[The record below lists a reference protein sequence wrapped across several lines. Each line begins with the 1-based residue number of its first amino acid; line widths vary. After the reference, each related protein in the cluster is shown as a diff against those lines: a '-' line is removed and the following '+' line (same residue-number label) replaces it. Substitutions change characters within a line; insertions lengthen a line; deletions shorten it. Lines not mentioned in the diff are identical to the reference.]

1 MDQRVEQL
9 EQTVQSLSGGQEGI
23 AKRLEELFS
32 QLNVRMDRLTSQ
44 SSQGKGIDSDT
55 AIPESR
61 IRPNSSRAT
70 SSYTPKMVK
79 LDFPRFDEKED
90 ATSWV
95 CRAEQFFQFHRTPDE
110 DRVEIASFHMIGDAQ
125 LWYQVLRR
133 ENPSITW
140 DEFKEGFYSRYGAN
154 QLTDFFGELA
164 KLQQQGTVQSYQV
177 QFEKLLAKV
186 GDLSQARQVSCFVS
200 GLAPAIRTDVQ
211 ANRPKSLSEAIA
223 LARLFEARNSATGK
237 GFSATRTTHQAPRQS
252 PTNSPQPATGNI
264 KRLTWDELNERKR
277 LGLCF
282 KCNEKFGPG
291 HRCKKLFSIQAV
303 LEDNDDDADMEIEEH
318 DPTEE
323 IPAISLH
330 AIAGFEGPE
339 TMRLTGTVEK
349 LKGIILVD
357 SGNTHNFVSESFA
370 KRAGIEPTN
379 AKKLKVQVASGEE
392 LISPGTQWLR
402 TLGPIIWDFSKLL
415 MTFFQNG
422 KHVIF
427 QGSQIPENQIVSA
440 EHMEL
445 VKLLKRGFLL
455 QITGST
461 QSCSQVP
468 ELHPEIQ
475 GTAKVAAVEQELV
488 DRDAVIQELKE
499 KIQRAQ
505 NRMKQVYDLKH
516 QERAFA
522 QQLPF
527 LDDGGE
533 LIPQPEAILDSRTK
547 RRKREV
553 LIQWHNLSPTE
564 ATWEELTHIRIGS
577 RSKKQF
583 VPELFRKD
591 DDEMLREDDDPI
603 FNMSCMLQ
611 FLHHDLILLENQI
624 PWLVLEKLFNMTKE
638 PGSKSLTQLALKFFH
653 NIFSFTPPPIV
664 QPFHEQKHILDLLRN
679 WLVLS
684 SGKAEDGKLG
694 WQPIP
699 SATNLVDAGIKFRM
713 GEAKSIL
720 DIKFTDGVLEIP
732 SLLIQETT
740 EVIIRNL
747 ISYEQCCPKCST
759 RITSYAILLDNLI
772 NTAKDMDILTDNGI
786 IDNWLNPEDAT
797 QFFNKLYHDAYVKK
811 YYYLDLCEKVNEY
824 CHRRWPRWRAMFM
837 RNYFGT
843 PWAIASQ
850 IVAATFLILTVL
862 QTLFTIIK

>member
-55 AIPESR
+55 ATPESR
-61 IRPNSSRAT
+61 IRPNSSGAT

-186 GDLSQARQVSCFVS
+186 GDLSQARQKPLRLLGCLKQEIQLQGRDSPP
-200 GLAPAIRTDVQ
+200 LAQRI
-211 ANRPKSLSEAIA
+211 S
-223 LARLFEARNSATGK
+223 
-237 GFSATRTTHQAPRQS
+237 TRTHSQS

-303 LEDNDDDADMEIEEH
+303 LEDSDDDADMEIEEH

-357 SGNTHNFVSESFA
+357 SGSTHNFVSESFA

-415 MTFFQNG
+415 MAFFQNG

-440 EHMEL
+440 EHMEQL

-475 GTAKVAAVEQELV
+475 GLLEEFRGVLAKPKGLPPQRCHDHKIPLKTPEPISVQEVKNSLYHT
-488 DRDAVIQELKE
+488 RKS
-499 KIQRAQ
+499 
-505 NRMKQVYDLKH
+505 
-516 QERAFA
+516 
-522 QQLPF
+522 F
-527 LDDGGE
+527 LGNSSIKVTNISIDGE
-533 LIPQPEAILDSRTK
+533 LQIRSEISRRCYDKLSGNVYWETNWLRLSKFRISKLKNKFTVVGCDSYACLRGFREGKAYRAGCMSTCDSFDSVYNKSCAGSGCCQMEIPDGLYYTNVTAYSFDS
-547 RRKREV
+547 
-553 LIQWHNLSPTE
+553 H
-564 ATWEELTHIRIGS
+564 
-577 RSKKQF
+577 KKVQEFNPCTYAF
-583 VPELFRKD
+583 VV
-591 DDEMLREDDDPI
+591 EDDKFD
-603 FNMSCMLQ
+603 FSSEYLKN
-611 FLHHDLILLENQI
+611 I
-624 PWLVLEKLFNMTKE
+624 PEDTEFTMVLEW
-638 PGSKSLTQLALKFFH
+638 S
-653 NIFSFTPPPIV
+653 
-664 QPFHEQKHILDLLRN
+664 
-679 WLVLS
+679 
-684 SGKAEDGKLG
+684 
-694 WQPIP
+694 
-699 SATNLVDAGIKFRM
+699 
-713 GEAKSIL
+713 
-720 DIKFTDGVLEIP
+720 
-732 SLLIQETT
+732 
-740 EVIIRNL
+740 
-747 ISYEQCCPKCST
+747 
-759 RITSYAILLDNLI
+759 
-772 NTAKDMDILTDNGI
+772 
-786 IDNWLNPEDAT
+786 IDNNTLSTLCKDNAESYQPDNVSGYRCRCKKGYEGNP
-797 QFFNKLYHDAYVKK
+797 
-811 YYYLDLCEKVNEY
+811 YLGCRDTNECNHANNCSHICIDLEGSYRCD
-824 CHRRWPRWRAMFM
+824 CPRDTMGMFES
-837 RNYFGT
+837 F
-843 PWAIASQ
+843 
-850 IVAATFLILTVL
+850 
-862 QTLFTIIK
+862 

>member
-55 AIPESR
+55 ATPESR
-61 IRPNSSRAT
+61 IRPNSSGAT

-303 LEDNDDDADMEIEEH
+303 LEDSDDDADMEIEEH

-357 SGNTHNFVSESFA
+357 SGSTHNF
-370 KRAGIEPTN
+370 
-379 AKKLKVQVASGEE
+379 
-392 LISPGTQWLR
+392 
-402 TLGPIIWDFSKLL
+402 
-415 MTFFQNG
+415 
-422 KHVIF
+422 
-427 QGSQIPENQIVSA
+427 GSQIPENQIVSA
-440 EHMEL
+440 EHMEQL

-475 GTAKVAAVEQELV
+475 GLLEEFRGVLAKPKGLPPQRCHDHKIPLKTPEPISEEFEEYAEKAKTLPENTTNESKLILYGLYKQATVGPVNTSRPGMFNMRDRAKWDAWKAVEGKSKEQAMSDYITKGLKLLAIENRCDETLSFQNAIKVTYDHKEL
-488 DRDAVIQELKE
+488 ALTLANFTI
-499 KIQRAQ
+499 
-505 NRMKQVYDLKH
+505 
-516 QERAFA
+516 
-522 QQLPF
+522 
-527 LDDGGE
+527 
-533 LIPQPEAILDSRTK
+533 
-547 RRKREV
+547 RE
-553 LIQWHNLSPTE
+553 
-564 ATWEELTHIRIGS
+564 GS
-577 RSKKQF
+577 R
-583 VPELFRKD
+583 
-591 DDEMLREDDDPI
+591 
-603 FNMSCMLQ
+603 
-611 FLHHDLILLENQI
+611 LILAFRYSFG
-624 PWLVLEKLFNMTKE
+624 LVKPRHKISDPDVTSSKRPKE
-638 PGSKSLTQLALKFFH
+638 L
-653 NIFSFTPPPIV
+653 
-664 QPFHEQKHILDLLRN
+664 
-679 WLVLS
+679 
-684 SGKAEDGKLG
+684 
-694 WQPIP
+694 
-699 SATNLVDAGIKFRM
+699 
-713 GEAKSIL
+713 
-720 DIKFTDGVLEIP
+720 
-732 SLLIQETT
+732 
-740 EVIIRNL
+740 
-747 ISYEQCCPKCST
+747 
-759 RITSYAILLDNLI
+759 
-772 NTAKDMDILTDNGI
+772 
-786 IDNWLNPEDAT
+786 
-797 QFFNKLYHDAYVKK
+797 
-811 YYYLDLCEKVNEY
+811 
-824 CHRRWPRWRAMFM
+824 
-837 RNYFGT
+837 
-843 PWAIASQ
+843 
-850 IVAATFLILTVL
+850 
-862 QTLFTIIK
+862 

>member
-55 AIPESR
+55 ATPESR
-61 IRPNSSRAT
+61 IRPNSSGAT

-110 DRVEIASFHMIGDAQ
+110 DRVEIASFHMIGDA
-125 LWYQVLRR
+125 
-133 ENPSITW
+133 NC
-140 DEFKEGFYSRYGAN
+140 
-154 QLTDFFGELA
+154 A

-303 LEDNDDDADMEIEEH
+303 LEDSDDDADMEIEEH

-357 SGNTHNFVSESFA
+357 SGSTHNFVSESFA

-415 MTFFQNG
+415 MAFFQNG

-440 EHMEL
+440 EHMEQL

-475 GTAKVAAVEQELV
+475 GLLEEFRGVLAKPKGLPPQRCH
-488 DRDAVIQELKE
+488 DHKIPLKTPE
-499 KIQRAQ
+499 PIS
-505 NRMKQVYDLKH
+505 
-516 QERAFA
+516 

-553 LIQWHNLSPTE
+553 LIQWHNLSPAE
-564 ATWEELTHIRIGS
+564 ATWEEL
-577 RSKKQF
+577 SKIKQ
-583 VPELFRKD
+583 
-591 DDEMLREDDDPI
+591 
-603 FNMSCMLQ
+603 
-611 FLHHDLILLENQI
+611 
-624 PWLVLEKLFNMTKE
+624 
-638 PGSKSLTQLALKFFH
+638 KFPDA
-653 NIFSFTPPPIV
+653 S
-664 QPFHEQKHILDLLRN
+664 
-679 WLVLS
+679 
-684 SGKAEDGKLG
+684 
-694 WQPIP
+694 
-699 SATNLVDAGIKFRM
+699 LVDKR
-713 GEAKSIL
+713 
-720 DIKFTDGVLEIP
+720 V
-732 SLLIQETT
+732 
-740 EVIIRNL
+740 V
-747 ISYEQCCPKCST
+747 
-759 RITSYAILLDNLI
+759 
-772 NTAKDMDILTDNGI
+772 
-786 IDNWLNPEDAT
+786 
-797 QFFNKLYHDAYVKK
+797 
-811 YYYLDLCEKVNEY
+811 
-824 CHRRWPRWRAMFM
+824 
-837 RNYFGT
+837 
-843 PWAIASQ
+843 
-850 IVAATFLILTVL
+850 
-862 QTLFTIIK
+862 

>member
-55 AIPESR
+55 ATPESR
-61 IRPNSSRAT
+61 IRPNSSGAT

-140 DEFKEGFYSRYGAN
+140 DEFKEGFYSRLG
-154 QLTDFFGELA
+154 
-164 KLQQQGTVQSYQV
+164 
-177 QFEKLLAKV
+177 
-186 GDLSQARQVSCFVS
+186 RWSCFVS

-303 LEDNDDDADMEIEEH
+303 LEDSDDDADMEIEEH

-357 SGNTHNFVSESFA
+357 SGSTHNFVSESFA

-415 MTFFQNG
+415 MAFFQNG

-440 EHMEL
+440 EHMEQL

-475 GTAKVAAVEQELV
+475 G
-488 DRDAVIQELKE
+488 
-499 KIQRAQ
+499 
-505 NRMKQVYDLKH
+505 
-516 QERAFA
+516 
-522 QQLPF
+522 
-527 LDDGGE
+527 
-533 LIPQPEAILDSRTK
+533 
-547 RRKREV
+547 
-553 LIQWHNLSPTE
+553 
-564 ATWEELTHIRIGS
+564 
-577 RSKKQF
+577 
-583 VPELFRKD
+583 
-591 DDEMLREDDDPI
+591 
-603 FNMSCMLQ
+603 
-611 FLHHDLILLENQI
+611 LLE
-624 PWLVLEKLFNMTKE
+624 E
-638 PGSKSLTQLALKFFH
+638 
-653 NIFSFTPPPIV
+653 
-664 QPFHEQKHILDLLRN
+664 
-679 WLVLS
+679 
-684 SGKAEDGKLG
+684 
-694 WQPIP
+694 
-699 SATNLVDAGIKFRM
+699 FR
-713 GEAKSIL
+713 
-720 DIKFTDGVLEIP
+720 GVLAKPKGLPPQRCHDHKIP
-732 SLLIQETT
+732 LKTPEP
-740 EVIIRNL
+740 
-747 ISYEQCCPKCST
+747 ISEQLRLRQS
-759 RITSYAILLDNLI
+759 
-772 NTAKDMDILTDNGI
+772 
-786 IDNWLNPEDAT
+786 
-797 QFFNKLYHDAYVKK
+797 NKS
-811 YYYLDLCEKVNEY
+811 
-824 CHRRWPRWRAMFM
+824 W
-837 RNYFGT
+837 
-843 PWAIASQ
+843 
-850 IVAATFLILTVL
+850 LTVML
-862 QTLFTIIK
+862 